1 MIIGTCVNGMNCVY
15 DLPDNIETAEQL
27 KSLIYGYNN
36 GRLAE
41 SQREEL
47 YNQPLLLGLNG
58 PMFNGYGTLKSTGE
72 TVAIIRYEKPGK
84 F

>member
-1 MIIGTCVNGMNCVY
+1 MIIGTCVNGTKCTY
-15 DLPDNIETAEQL
+15 DLPANIKTAEQL

-72 TVAIIRYEKPGK
+72 TVAIIRYEKPSK

>member
-72 TVAIIRYEKPGK
+72 TVAIIRYERPSK

>member
-72 TVAIIRYEKPGK
+72 TVAIIRYEKPSK